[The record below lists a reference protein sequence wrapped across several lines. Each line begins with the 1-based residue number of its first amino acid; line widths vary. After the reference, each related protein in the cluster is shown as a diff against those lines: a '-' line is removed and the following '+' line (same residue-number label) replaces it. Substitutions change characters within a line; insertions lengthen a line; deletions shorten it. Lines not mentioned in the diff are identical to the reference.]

1 VNTLWNNP
9 IQVCIA
15 YFNTQ
20 YPRVDVDFSATNRT
34 EETVQIV
41 LTRDVTNALNITAV
55 ELVFQ
60 ARFGEEFNRRLD
72 LIASRPN
79 MTSFTPREWDEC
91 GRKDDFVSTVLL

>member
-1 VNTLWNNP
+1 M
-9 IQVCIA
+9 
-15 YFNTQ
+15 
-20 YPRVDVDFSATNRT
+20 DVDFSATNRT

-72 LIASRPN
+72 LIAS
-79 MTSFTPREWDEC
+79 
-91 GRKDDFVSTVLL
+91 